1 MLYVDG
7 PGRKSERC
15 LISVKG
21 GENVGVGMVRDL
33 VGTMEREHA
42 PMGLFI
48 TLAEP
53 TRPMQSE
60 AAAAG
65 FWETDWGPIPRL
77 QVVTVAQLLASPAPP
92 VRTPMA
98 RSDVYAKAA
107 REDRPD
113 RQGNLDL

>member
-7 PGRKSERC
+7 PGRKTERC

-21 GENVGVGMVRDL
+21 GEHVGVGMVRDL
-33 VGTMEREHA
+33 VGTMEREGA

-53 TRPMQSE
+53 TRPMLTE

-65 FWETDWGPIPRL
+65 FWETDWGAIPRL
-77 QVVTVAQLLASPAPP
+77 QIVTVAQLLASPAPP
-92 VRTPMA
+92 VRIPMA
-98 RSDVYAKAA
+98 RSDVYRRAA
-107 REDRPD
+107 REERAG
-113 RQGNLDL
+113 RQGSLDL